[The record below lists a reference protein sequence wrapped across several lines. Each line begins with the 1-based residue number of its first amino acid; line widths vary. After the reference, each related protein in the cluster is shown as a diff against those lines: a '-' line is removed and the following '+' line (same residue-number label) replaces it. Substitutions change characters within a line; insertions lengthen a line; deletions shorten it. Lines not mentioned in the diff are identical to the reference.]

1 MAAKTFQ
8 FSKSRFL
15 LWAFLLWTVWVV
27 FYAIIMDLQL
37 ADVNFPIALISSA
50 NFNYIFAFISVL
62 IWKICKRLPFD
73 KFPVAVLSFLHFILA
88 ILFSVLWIT
97 VVFGLWILV
106 QGIEVLELVQIETFL
121 GWQILFGMIMYFF
134 TAGVF
139 YTIIYYRSL
148 KQQQLQEA
156 ELKILTRDAEL
167 KALKLQMNPHFL
179 FNSLNSINAL
189 ITQDPPL
196 ARKMIAG
203 LSDLLRVSLE
213 NKDKLIIPLKE
224 ELELVRKYI
233 AIEHIRFQDKME
245 YIEHVDPEL
254 LTKPFPAM
262 LIQPLIENA
271 VKHGIANSRTGGKIE
286 VTLQLKDSRI
296 RGIVQNRGDDQN
308 NTNQIQNNDIG
319 SGLNNI
325 LQRLDRLYGKEYSW
339 EIERTD
345 PALYKIIF
353 EIPLQYHDE
362 N

>member
-1 MAAKTFQ
+1 MTAK
-8 FSKSRFL
+8 FSKSKFL
-15 LWAFLLWTVWVV
+15 LWAFVLWTVWVV

-73 KFPVAVLSFLHFILA
+73 KFPVALLSFLHFILA
-88 ILFSVLWIT
+88 ILFSVLWIS

-148 KQQQLQEA
+148 KKQQLQEA

-189 ITQDPPL
+189 VTKDPTL
-196 ARKMIAG
+196 ARKMITG
-203 LSDLLRVSLE
+203 LSELLRVTLE
-213 NKDKLIIPLKE
+213 NKDKLIVSLKE
-224 ELELVRKYI
+224 ELELVHKYI
-233 AIEHIRFQDKME
+233 AIEQIRFQDKME
-245 YIEHVDPEL
+245 YIEDVDTKL

-262 LIQPLIENA
+262 LLQPLIENA
-271 VKHGIANSRTGGKIE
+271 VKHGIAESRTGGTIE
-286 VTLQLKDSRI
+286 LTMQQRDSRI
-296 RGIVQNRGDDQN
+296 QGIVQNQVAAVDPAHRN
-308 NTNQIQNNDIG
+308 NNNDIG
-319 SGLNNI
+319 SGINNI
-325 LQRLDRLYGKEYSW
+325 LQRLDRLYGKKYSW
-339 EIERTD
+339 EIESGD
-345 PALYKIIF
+345 PKVYKIKF
-353 EIPLQYHDE
+353 EIPIHYHEE